1 MARAPTLEA
10 RLTEWGHEY
19 GGSKYD
25 DTGWHGVSPLAV
37 LMKYHGRPP
46 QGLNPRRIET
56 NAPADEVE
64 RAVRALEKQE
74 RGYVSAC
81 VLRCEYFITAQ
92 PRDAKLSRLSRV
104 GAKMD
109 SSRYSQ
115 HLRIAKVH
123 VAAWLRLPF
132 DEPAN
137 MDEAI
142 ELLELMTGT

>member
-1 MARAPTLEA
+1 MARATTLEA
-10 RLTEWGHEY
+10 RLAEWGKEY
-19 GGSKYD
+19 GGSRYD

-64 RAVRALEKQE
+64 RAVRALEGQDQ
-74 RGYVSAC
+74 GIVSAC
-81 VLRCEYFITAQ
+81 VLRCEYCLPGQ
-92 PRDAKLSRLSRV
+92 PRESKLGRMRKA
-104 GAKMD
+104 GARMD
-109 SSRYSQ
+109 TSRYSQ

-132 DEPAN
+132 DEPV
-137 MDEAI
+137 EPGQAI
-142 ELLELMTGT
+142 ELLSLMAS